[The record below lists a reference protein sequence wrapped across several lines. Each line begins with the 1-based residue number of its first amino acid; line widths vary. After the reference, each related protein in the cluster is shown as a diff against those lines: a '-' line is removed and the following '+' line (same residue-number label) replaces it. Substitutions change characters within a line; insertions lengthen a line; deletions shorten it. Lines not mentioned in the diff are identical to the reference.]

1 MAVSFVLPVFDLRT
15 CSLQSVSLSSAYSC
29 RNNLWRPSLNAFFT
43 LSLFRATNHQGHI
56 VNKPLLSPAVDPRLR
71 KYTRDANIDSGETL
85 HSSRP
90 GCALTLAFSGSPLA
104 DVMSHVGWSSSKTA
118 FNYLK
123 LADVFRAGAPADLLA
138 SAPSQSQ
145 EASRIYDDY
154 NSLKECCPCF
164 PCVQLVFIQACSSTF
179 IFLLSHGFL

>member
-29 RNNLWRPSLNAFFT
+29 RNNLWRPSLSAFFT

-56 VNKPLLSPAVDPRLR
+56 VDKPLLSPAVDPRLR